1 MTARAKPKLA
11 LRPIL
16 PTDAPLLAEIFRA
29 SIEGLTADDYSATQQ
44 DAWASMAD
52 DEAAFA
58 ARLANALT
66 LLGTIDGSPVGFA
79 SLAGAER
86 IDMLYV
92 HPAAAGQG
100 VGTML
105 IDALEKLAASR
116 GAGRLTADVSDSAQ
130 DFFKRRGFVAKQR
143 NTVPLGNEWLAN
155 TTMEKRLAA
164 KERAQCRPQGEEFQR
179 GRPHSR
185 RAQGDGH
192 RA

>member
-1 MTARAKPKLA
+1 MMARVCSKLA
-11 LRPIL
+11 LRPFL
-16 PTDAPLLAEIFRA
+16 PADAPLLAEIFRA
-29 SIEGLTADDYSATQQ
+29 SIAELTGDDYSATQQ
-44 DAWASMAD
+44 EAWASTAD

-130 DFFKRRGFVAKQR
+130 DFFRRRGFVATQR
-143 NTVPLGNEWLAN
+143 NSVPLGNEWLAN
-155 TTMEKRLAA
+155 TTMEKRLPA
-164 KERAQCRPQGEEFQR
+164 KEGAQ
-179 GRPHSR
+179 
-185 RAQGDGH
+185 
-192 RA
+192 